1 MTRVVVAGAGR
12 AALASSLCAA
22 GVDAVAIESPSDADL
37 AGVDCLVGFRWPAG
51 CSVAVPWIHVTG
63 LGLDG
68 FAAAPLP
75 ALMTRTVG
83 TMPEQMGRYVLAAV
97 ASWAERHHELAA
109 AQAAGEWLDV
119 GARVWPTRALVLG
132 TGLAASGVARA
143 LRGLGMS
150 VAGVNRSGRAAP
162 DFDRVVGWDDLDSV
176 LDPAPEVV
184 VNLLPGAASTESV
197 VGDSLFSRLSGA
209 LFVNPGRGSTVD
221 DGALLGA
228 LDAGRVDTA
237 WLDVFRTEPLPR
249 DHWAWSHP
257 GVRLTPHMAAVTT
270 DADVV
275 ADLLAALDALARGA
289 TPPTAVTPPT
299 P

>member
-97 ASWAERHHELAA
+97 ASWEAK
-109 AQAAGEWLDV
+109 
-119 GARVWPTRALVLG
+119 RAK
-132 TGLAASGVARA
+132 ARA
-143 LRGLGMS
+143 
-150 VAGVNRSGRAAP
+150 
-162 DFDRVVGWDDLDSV
+162 
-176 LDPAPEVV
+176 
-184 VNLLPGAASTESV
+184 T
-197 VGDSLFSRLSGA
+197 
-209 LFVNPGRGSTVD
+209 
-221 DGALLGA
+221 
-228 LDAGRVDTA
+228 
-237 WLDVFRTEPLPR
+237 
-249 DHWAWSHP
+249 
-257 GVRLTPHMAAVTT
+257 
-270 DADVV
+270 
-275 ADLLAALDALARGA
+275 
-289 TPPTAVTPPT
+289 
-299 P
+299 